1 MYVGSLLFIKNLRI
15 GEFMKCPEPS
25 IKDPCYFCYNGEC
38 YATHWW
44 ECSKGFRKPHVG
56 KRGNKNNRYCKK

>member
-1 MYVGSLLFIKNLRI
+1 
-15 GEFMKCPEPS
+15 MKCPEPS

-56 KRGNKNNRYCKK
+56 KRGNKNNRYCKKKPMN